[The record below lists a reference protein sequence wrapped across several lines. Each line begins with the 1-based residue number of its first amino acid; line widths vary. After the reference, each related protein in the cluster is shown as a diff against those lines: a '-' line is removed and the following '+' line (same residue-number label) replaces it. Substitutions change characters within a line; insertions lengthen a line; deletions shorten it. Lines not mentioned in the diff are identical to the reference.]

1 MKVKHTFIH
10 TMMKTDVCV
19 CKHAH
24 ALLYYLCFYATVQYF
39 INIGFFILSNGVFL
53 AINSELINVQ
63 KPMKTTFNFGI
74 KSICN

>member
-19 CKHAH
+19 QSMLMH
-24 ALLYYLCFYATVQYF
+24 YYIIYAFMLQYF
-39 INIGFFILSNGVFL
+39 INIGFFFILSNGFFL

-63 KPMKTTFNFGI
+63 RLMKTTFNFVI
-74 KSICN
+74 KSKCN